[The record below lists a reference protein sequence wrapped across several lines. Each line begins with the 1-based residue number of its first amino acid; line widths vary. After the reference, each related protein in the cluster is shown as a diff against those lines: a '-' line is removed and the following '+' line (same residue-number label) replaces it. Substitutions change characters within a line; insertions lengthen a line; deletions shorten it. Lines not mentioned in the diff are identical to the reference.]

1 MSDQLNHSLA
11 TESER
16 SPTLRPLI
24 ACVAGAWALSLA
36 VLAPLAAAAQQ
47 PAPPAD
53 AGRFLERTDQNHDG
67 VVTKAEFVN
76 SREEMA
82 KKLDRNSDGVIDSRD
97 APRMRRGKQKYEE
110 RMRDIN
116 KHFDV
121 DNDGVVTT
129 SEFVN
134 GPTYAFDQADANGD
148 GMVTKEELDAAKAAF
163 EAARKN

>member
-1 MSDQLNHSLA
+1 MSDQFNHFLA

-16 SPTLRPLI
+16 RPTLRPLI

-36 VLAPLAAAAQQ
+36 LAAAAQQ

-53 AGRFLERTDQNHDG
+53 AGRFLERADQNHDG

-97 APRMRRGKQKYEE
+97 APKMRRGKQKYEE

-121 DNDGVVTT
+121 DNDGAVTT

>member
-1 MSDQLNHSLA
+1 MSDQFNHFLA

-16 SPTLRPLI
+16 RPTLRPLI

-36 VLAPLAAAAQQ
+36 LAAAAQQ

-53 AGRFLERTDQNHDG
+53 AGRFLERADQNHDG

-82 KKLDRNSDGVIDSRD
+82 KKLDRNNDGVIDSRD
-97 APRMRRGKQKYEE
+97 APKMRRGKQKYEE

>member
-1 MSDQLNHSLA
+1 MSDQIKFSSSNDIGRGGS
-11 TESER
+11 
-16 SPTLRPLI
+16 LRPLI
-24 ACVAGAWALSLA
+24 ACAAGAWALSLT

-53 AGRFLERTDQNHDG
+53 AGRFLERADQNHDG